1 MPIEGNPKIMAQD
14 ISEGFGL
21 FTSVTLKK
29 YTRQDLHIIKNNILI
44 VQREIRGEAVD
55 MEDVMAIKKK
65 NMKIQRLAQAL
76 NILETYCK
84 KNRIL
89 I

>member
-1 MPIEGNPKIMAQD
+1 MAIEGNPKIMAQD

-21 FTSVTLKK
+21 FTSATLKK
-29 YTRQDLHIIKNNILI
+29 YTRQDVQIIKNNILI
-44 VQREIRGEAVD
+44 VQREIRGEQVD
-55 MEDVMAIKKK
+55 LEDVMMIKKK
-65 NMKIQRLAQAL
+65 NMRIQRLAQAL